1 MKTKISFFTETSHM
15 NNTAII
21 NFNQPTLL
29 WKPIVVFFALLA
41 PFFLYFETAK
51 SIVSIWDSSETFA
64 HGYIIAPI
72 SAWLIW
78 RRREIFRATQVRP
91 CIPAL
96 LILLALG
103 FVWML
108 ADFAEVQVIKQ
119 YTFVAFFP
127 FILLAIL
134 GVRLT
139 WEMAFPL
146 AFLML
151 AVPFGEAF
159 VPPLIEFTADFTVAA
174 LQFTGIPVL
183 REGTYFSIPSGNWSV
198 VEACSG
204 VRYLISSITLGCLY
218 AYLTYRSAYKR
229 AVFILMSIIVPIL
242 ANGLR
247 AYLIVMIGH
256 LSSMQLAVGFDH
268 LIYGW
273 LFFGVVMFLMFW
285 VGSFWRDNA
294 DSYVASESLAKQEIG
309 SSVSTLGVFL
319 VVICVVASLA
329 VWPKYADF
337 MTAKDNKRS
346 PVSLT
351 NLQLSWLPT
360 KDIIE
365 WKPAFLVPHAQLDEA
380 FQRDWYRVGLSIRYY
395 RNQSNN
401 SKLVS
406 SANVLI
412 SEKSEEWRILGRA
425 TRGEGSDA
433 GFVRI
438 VETQMQDK
446 AGRNLLV
453 WQTYW
458 IDNTFSINPYF
469 VKALQARSK
478 LLSNGDDGAA
488 ILVYAPFNEKPE
500 EARISMRPFLK
511 ANMQQIST
519 QLAQLKLSN

>member
-1 MKTKISFFTETSHM
+1 MNQSSLSWKT
-15 NNTAII
+15 II
-21 NFNQPTLL
+21 VLC
-29 WKPIVVFFALLA
+29 ALLA
-41 PFFLYFETAK
+41 PLFLFAETAK

-78 RRREIFRATQVRP
+78 RRREIFRATQMKP
-91 CIPAL
+91 FLPAL
-96 LILLALG
+96 LILMMLG

-108 ADFAEVQVIKQ
+108 ADFAEVQVIRQ
-119 YTFVAFFP
+119 YSFVAFFP

-134 GVRLT
+134 GIRLT

-159 VPPLIEFTADFTVAA
+159 VPPLIDFTADFTVAA

-183 REGTYFSIPSGNWSV
+183 REGTFFSIPSGNWSV

-218 AYLTYRSAYKR
+218 AYLTYRSSYKR
-229 AVFILMSIIVPIL
+229 ALFILMSIIVPIL

-273 LFFGVVMFLMFW
+273 LFFGLVMFLMFW
-285 VGSFWRDNA
+285 VGSFWRDSA
-294 DSYVASESLAKQEIG
+294 HSFVASEQSIPQESG
-309 SSVSTLGVFL
+309 RNVSTLNVFFVGV
-319 VVICVVASLA
+319 CVVASLA
-329 VWPKYADF
+329 IWPKYSDYI
-337 MTAKDNKRS
+337 TAKDYKRAT
-346 PVSLT
+346 VSLA
-351 NLQLSWLPT
+351 NLQLTWLPT
-360 KDIIE
+360 KELIT
-365 WKPAFLVPHAQLDEA
+365 WKPAFLVPHAQFDEA

-395 RNQSNN
+395 RNQSSN

-412 SEKSEEWRILGRA
+412 PEKSDEWRILGST

-433 GFVRI
+433 GFIRLR
-438 VETQMQDK
+438 ETQMQDK
-446 AGRNLLV
+446 SGRNFLV

-469 VKALQARSK
+469 VKVLQARSK

-488 ILVYAPFNEKPE
+488 ILVYAPFSEKPE
-500 EARISMRPFLK
+500 EARLAMRPFLK
-511 ANMQQIST
+511 ANMQQMST
-519 QLAQLKLSN
+519 QLAELKLSK

>member
-1 MKTKISFFTETSHM
+1 M
-15 NNTAII
+15 NNTAIS
-21 NFNQPTLL
+21 NMNQSALS
-29 WKPIVVFFALLA
+29 WKPIIVLCALLA
-41 PFFLYFETAK
+41 PFFLFAETAK

-72 SAWLIW
+72 SVWLIW
-78 RRREIFRATQVRP
+78 RRREIFRTTQMKP
-91 CIPAL
+91 FWPAL
-96 LILLALG
+96 LILVMLG

-119 YTFVAFFP
+119 YSFVAFFP

-134 GVRLT
+134 GFRLT

-159 VPPLIEFTADFTVAA
+159 VPPLIDFTADFTVAA

-183 REGTYFSIPSGNWSV
+183 REGTHFSIPSGNWSV

-218 AYLTYRSAYKR
+218 AYLTYRSSYKR
-229 AVFILMSIIVPIL
+229 ALFILMSIVVPIL

-273 LFFGVVMFLMFW
+273 LFFGFVMFLMFW
-285 VGSFWRDNA
+285 VGSFWRDGA
-294 DSYVASESLAKQEIG
+294 HSFALSEQSIPQENGQHVSFLNIFSIG
-309 SSVSTLGVFL
+309 L
-319 VVICVVASLA
+319 CVVASLA
-329 VWPKYADF
+329 IWPKYSDF
-337 MTAKDNKRS
+337 MTAKDNQRP
-346 PVSLT
+346 PVSLA
-351 NLQLSWLPT
+351 NLQLTWLPT
-360 KDIIE
+360 KDVIE
-365 WKPAFLVPHAQLDEA
+365 WKPAFLVPHTQLDEA

-412 SEKSEEWRILGRA
+412 PEKSDEWRILGRT

-438 VETQMQDK
+438 VETQMQNK

-488 ILVYAPFNEKPE
+488 ILVYAPFSEKPE
-500 EARISMRPFLK
+500 EARLAMRPFLK
-511 ANMQQIST
+511 ANMQQMSS
-519 QLAQLKLSN
+519 QLAALKLSK

>member
-1 MKTKISFFTETSHM
+1 MNQSSLSWKT
-15 NNTAII
+15 II
-21 NFNQPTLL
+21 VLC
-29 WKPIVVFFALLA
+29 ALLA
-41 PFFLYFETAK
+41 PLFLFAETAK

-78 RRREIFRATQVRP
+78 RRREIFRATQMKP
-91 CIPAL
+91 FLPAL
-96 LILLALG
+96 LFLMMLG

-108 ADFAEVQVIKQ
+108 ADFAEVQVIRQ
-119 YTFVAFFP
+119 YSFVAFFP

-134 GVRLT
+134 GIRLT

-159 VPPLIEFTADFTVAA
+159 VPPLIDFTADFTVAA

-183 REGTYFSIPSGNWSV
+183 REGTFFSIPSGNWSV

-218 AYLTYRSAYKR
+218 AYLTYRSSYKR
-229 AVFILMSIIVPIL
+229 ALFILMSIIVPIL

-273 LFFGVVMFLMFW
+273 LFFGLVMFLMFW
-285 VGSFWRDNA
+285 VGSFWRDSA
-294 DSYVASESLAKQEIG
+294 HSFVASEQSMPQESG
-309 SSVSTLGVFL
+309 RNVSTLNVFFVGV
-319 VVICVVASLA
+319 CVVASLA
-329 VWPKYADF
+329 IWPKYSDYI
-337 MTAKDNKRS
+337 TTKDYKRAT
-346 PVSLT
+346 VSLA
-351 NLQLSWLPT
+351 NLQLTWLPT
-360 KDIIE
+360 KELIT
-365 WKPAFLVPHAQLDEA
+365 WKPAFLVPHAQFDEV

-395 RNQSNN
+395 RNQSSN

-412 SEKSEEWRILGRA
+412 PEKSDEWRILGST

-433 GFVRI
+433 GFIRLR
-438 VETQMQDK
+438 ETQMQDK
-446 AGRNLLV
+446 SGRNFLV

-469 VKALQARSK
+469 VKVLQARSK

-488 ILVYAPFNEKPE
+488 ILVYAPFSEKPE
-500 EARISMRPFLK
+500 EARLAMRPFLK
-511 ANMQQIST
+511 ANMQQMST
-519 QLAQLKLSN
+519 QLAELKLSK

>member
-1 MKTKISFFTETSHM
+1 M

-21 NFNQPTLL
+21 NMNQSSLS
-29 WKPIVVFFALLA
+29 WKSIIVLCALLA
-41 PFFLYFETAK
+41 PFFLFSETAK

-78 RRREIFRATQVRP
+78 RRREIFRVTEMKP
-91 CIPAL
+91 FLPTL
-96 LILLALG
+96 LILMMLG

-119 YTFVAFFP
+119 YSFVAFFP

-134 GVRLT
+134 GIRLT

-159 VPPLIEFTADFTVAA
+159 VPPLIDFTADFTVAA

-183 REGTYFSIPSGNWSV
+183 REGTFFSIPSGNWSV

-218 AYLTYRSAYKR
+218 AYLTYRSSYKR
-229 AVFILMSIIVPIL
+229 ALFILMSIIVPIL

-247 AYLIVMIGH
+247 AYLIVIIGH

-273 LFFGVVMFLMFW
+273 LFFGFVMFLMFW
-285 VGSFWRDNA
+285 VGSFWRDNVN
-294 DSYVASESLAKQEIG
+294 SYDISATSKTQAIGISASNLSIFFAAL
-309 SSVSTLGVFL
+309 
-319 VVICVVASLA
+319 CVVASLA
-329 VWPKYADF
+329 MWPKYSDYV
-337 MTAKDNKRS
+337 TAKDHKRAT
-346 PVSLT
+346 VSLA
-351 NLQLSWLPT
+351 NLQLTWLPST
-360 KDIIE
+360 ELID
-365 WKPAFLVPHAQLDEA
+365 WKPAFLVPHAQLDKA

-395 RNQSNN
+395 RNQSSS

-406 SANVLI
+406 SANVLVP
-412 SEKSEEWRILGRA
+412 EKNDKWRVLGST

-433 GFVRI
+433 GFIRLL
-438 VETQMQDK
+438 ETQIQDK
-446 AGRNLLV
+446 SGQNFLV

-458 IDNTFSINPYF
+458 VDNTFSINPYL
-469 VKALQARSK
+469 VKALQARSM

-488 ILVYAPFNEKPE
+488 ILVYAAFNEKPE

-511 ANMQQIST
+511 ANMQQINS
-519 QLAQLKLSN
+519 QLADLKLIK